1 MFGLPKSILRKLQML
16 YFLDEQESYTQSR
29 LIAEQINVQNQTVLK
44 YCRELNEKCVQLFPE
59 KELWI
64 DTTTRYGIRLQRE
77 NTNFDRLISDLLI
90 ETLTY
95 ALFSQLIYQRQ
106 FSVTEFC
113 ERHQVSLSKVRRM
126 VSRINDDIHKY
137 DLHISVSH
145 NVKIVGQEK
154 NIRGFFLLFLVYVG
168 FSQQLIFSLDH
179 AVTYRQIANQLAMRL
194 KIEPN
199 EYALNLL
206 ASWYCINELAINN
219 NYHLEVEGTRNAP
232 SELKNWSA
240 ADWKFFVDMLTNFEL
255 IEISSSEQIVSAD
268 GLRWIQLFEAHFR
281 LLTPAEKDEIH
292 QQFYRTSW
300 VKQLQFYHAEVYDIF
315 QPWSVA
321 IDWKH
326 SFLGQQFTKFWQ
338 EYDQGSEG
346 DELLKTRSL
355 LNCYNFM
362 NTEQLL
368 PTVKLFMYSQYPKR
382 NQLVMRSK
390 VQRCFSGKYNIQ
402 FCREAIEADLILLT
416 ETINQQNIQGNQP
429 IITIN
434 RSLSY
439 GDLSSIEQAINQLL
453 A

>member
-255 IEISSSEQIVSAD
+255 
-268 GLRWIQLFEAHFR
+268 
-281 LLTPAEKDEIH
+281 
-292 QQFYRTSW
+292 
-300 VKQLQFYHAEVYDIF
+300 
-315 QPWSVA
+315 
-321 IDWKH
+321 
-326 SFLGQQFTKFWQ
+326 
-338 EYDQGSEG
+338 
-346 DELLKTRSL
+346 
-355 LNCYNFM
+355 
-362 NTEQLL
+362 
-368 PTVKLFMYSQYPKR
+368 
-382 NQLVMRSK
+382 
-390 VQRCFSGKYNIQ
+390 
-402 FCREAIEADLILLT
+402 
-416 ETINQQNIQGNQP
+416 
-429 IITIN
+429 
-434 RSLSY
+434 
-439 GDLSSIEQAINQLL
+439 
-453 A
+453 